1 MASVSELRDHVLET
15 LWSQWHELGI
25 AATVPR
31 RHQDDVIDPEA
42 LIAFTASHSDL
53 DPRLRD
59 ESIDW
64 VIRYGSFVSKARL
77 KNVLADWD
85 VLSNPLF
92 REYAATVNAKAGL
105 GWPAGRARALAFRS
119 RARSYLEDLSRPALL
134 ALRMRAVFGVGARAE
149 LMRVLVS
156 RPQAAMTAAELSM
169 ETSYRKRNVLN
180 ELEPLK
186 FAGVVR
192 SFRAVNADRF
202 SLAKAD
208 QLAGLVGPVPQRAT
222 RWTHTFRALGLLLEL
237 AGRAAG
243 RSPLQNAV
251 DALKLL
257 EENREIFV
265 AAGMYSPPLPTG
277 EAAWRAFLEW
287 SVGQARAVAGL

>member
-1 MASVSELRDHVLET
+1 MASVSELREHVVEM

-25 AATVPR
+25 AAVVPR
-31 RHQDDVIDPEA
+31 RHQNDVIDPEA
-42 LIAFTASHSDL
+42 LIAFTATHSDL

-77 KNVLADWD
+77 KNVLADWGSLD
-85 VLSNPLF
+85 SSEF

-105 GWPAGRARALAFRS
+105 GWPAGRARAFAFRS
-119 RARSYLEDLSRPALL
+119 RARSYLEDLARPALL
-134 ALRMRAVFGVGARAE
+134 ALRIRAVFGIGARAE

-156 RPQAAMTAAELSM
+156 RPQAAMTAAELST

-208 QLAGLVGPVPQRAT
+208 ELAGLVGPVPQRAT
-222 RWTHTFRALGLLLEL
+222 RWTHTFRALGLLLDL
-237 AGRAAG
+237 ARRATR
-243 RSPLQNAV
+243 RSDLQNAV
-251 DALKLL
+251 DALRLL
-257 EENREIFV
+257 DENREVFV
-265 AAGMYSPPLPTG
+265 AAGMYPPPLPAG
-277 EAAWRAFLEW
+277 EAAWKAFLEW
-287 SVGQARAVAGL
+287 SVGQARSVSGL

>member
-1 MASVSELRDHVLET
+1 MATVSELREHVVET

-25 AATVPR
+25 AAVVPR
-31 RHQDDVIDPEA
+31 RHQNDVIDPEA
-42 LIAFTASHSDL
+42 LIAFTATHSDL

-77 KNVLADWD
+77 KNVLADWGSLD
-85 VLSNPLF
+85 SSLF

-105 GWPAGRARALAFRS
+105 GWPAGRARPLAFRS
-119 RARSYLEDLSRPALL
+119 RARSYLEDLARPALL
-134 ALRMRAVFGVGARAE
+134 ALRIRAVFGIGARAE

-156 RPQAAMTAAELSM
+156 RPQAAMTAAELSA

-222 RWTHTFRALGLLLEL
+222 RWTHTFRALGLLLDL
-237 AGRAAG
+237 ARRATR
-243 RSPLQNAV
+243 RSDLQNAV
-251 DALKLL
+251 DALRLL
-257 EENREIFV
+257 DENREIFV
-265 AAGMYSPPLPTG
+265 AAGMYPPPLPAG
-277 EAAWRAFLEW
+277 EAAWKAFLEW
-287 SVGQARAVAGL
+287 SVGQARSVSGL

>member
-1 MASVSELRDHVLET
+1 MATVSELREHVVET

-25 AATVPR
+25 AAVVPR
-31 RHQDDVIDPEA
+31 RHQNDVIDPEA
-42 LIAFTASHSDL
+42 LIAFTATHGGL

-64 VIRYGSFVSKARL
+64 VIRYGYLVSKARL
-77 KNVLADWD
+77 KNVLTDWGSLD
-85 VLSNPLF
+85 SPEF

-119 RARSYLEDLSRPALL
+119 RARSYLEDLARPALL
-134 ALRMRAVFGVGARAE
+134 ALRIRAVFGVGARAE

-156 RPQAAMTAAELSM
+156 RPQAAMTAAELSA

-192 SFRAVNADRF
+192 SFRAINADRF
-202 SLAKAD
+202 SLSKAD

-222 RWTHTFRALGLLLEL
+222 RWTHTFRALGLLLDL
-237 AGRAAG
+237 ARRATR
-243 RSPLQNAV
+243 RSDLQNAV
-251 DALKLL
+251 DALRLL
-257 EENREIFV
+257 DENREVFV
-265 AAGMYSPPLPTG
+265 GAGMYPPPLPAG
-277 EAAWRAFLEW
+277 ETAWQAFLEW
-287 SVGQARAVAGL
+287 SVGHARAVSGI

>member
-1 MASVSELRDHVLET
+1 MATVSELREHVLET

-25 AATVPR
+25 AAVVPR
-31 RHQDDVIDPEA
+31 RHQNDVIDPEA
-42 LIAFTASHSDL
+42 LIAFTATHGGL

-64 VIRYGSFVSKARL
+64 VIRYGYLVSKARL
-77 KNVLADWD
+77 KNVLTDWGS
-85 VLSNPLF
+85 LESSEF

-119 RARSYLEDLSRPALL
+119 RARSYLEDLARPALL
-134 ALRMRAVFGVGARAE
+134 ALRIRAVFGVGARAE

-156 RPQAAMTAAELSM
+156 RPQAAMTAAELSA

-192 SFRAVNADRF
+192 SFRAINADRF
-202 SLAKAD
+202 SLSKAD

-222 RWTHTFRALGLLLEL
+222 RWTHTFRALGLLLDL
-237 AGRAAG
+237 ARRATR
-243 RSPLQNAV
+243 RSDLQNAI
-251 DALKLL
+251 DALRLL
-257 EENREIFV
+257 DENREVFV
-265 AAGMYSPPLPTG
+265 AAGMYPPPLPAG
-277 EAAWRAFLEW
+277 ETAWHAFLEW
-287 SVGQARAVAGL
+287 SVGHARAVSGI